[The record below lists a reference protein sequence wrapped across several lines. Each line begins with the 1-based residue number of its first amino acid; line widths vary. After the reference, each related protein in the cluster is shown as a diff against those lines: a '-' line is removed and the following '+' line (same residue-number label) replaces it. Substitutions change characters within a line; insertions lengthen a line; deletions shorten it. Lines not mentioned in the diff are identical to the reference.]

1 MRKLLILFILI
12 STVYCTSAQHRYTV
26 VGFYNLENLF
36 DTVNDPVKNDDDFT
50 PNGRNANTEKV
61 FRKKLKNI
69 ADVISI
75 MGIEKNEDGPALLG
89 VAEIENRFV
98 LEELS
103 KEKKLAKRKYK
114 IVHFESPDKRGID
127 VALMYQ
133 PKYFRVL
140 AARALTVSL
149 ARLGDSYPT
158 RDVLWVKG
166 KLRGELVHV
175 FVNHWPSRRG
185 GEAAT
190 REKRKEAARVCKKM
204 IDSLKQTEPNLKA
217 IVMGDLNDDPI
228 NASVTKVLKATGK
241 IKKLTPNKMYNPWMK
256 YFKQG
261 IGTIA
266 WQDAWGL
273 FDQIILSSNWVD
285 KETKGLKYHSAE
297 VFNRGFLF
305 QKDGKYKGYPK
316 RSFSWG
322 KWNDGYSDH
331 FPTLIY
337 LK

>member
-1 MRKLLILFILI
+1 MRKLLLFTILSIF
-12 STVYCTSAQHRYTV
+12 SYSSYSQSYTV

-36 DTVNDPVKNDDDFT
+36 DTIDDPIKNDDDFT
-50 PNGRNANTEKV
+50 PDGKNANTEKV

-69 ADVISI
+69 ADVIAL
-75 MGIEKNEDGPALLG
+75 MGVEKNSDGPALLG
-89 VAEIENRFV
+89 VAEIENQYV
-98 LEELS
+98 LEELA
-103 KEKKLAKRKYK
+103 KQKKIAARKYK

-127 VALMYQ
+127 CALMYQ

-140 AARALTVSL
+140 AAKSLLVSL
-149 ARLGDSYPT
+149 ARLGDTYPT

-166 KLRGELVHV
+166 RLRGEIVHV

-204 IDSLKQTEPNLKA
+204 IDSLKQDDPNVKT

-228 NASVTKVLKATGK
+228 NASVTEVLQATGK
-241 IKKLTPNKMYNPWMK
+241 IKKLTPEKMYNPWMK
-256 YFKQG
+256 YFRQG

-285 KETKGLKYHSAE
+285 KKTEGLKYHSAE

-331 FPTLIY
+331 FPTMIY

>member
-1 MRKLLILFILI
+1 MPRFILFIITLFF
-12 STVYCTSAQHRYTV
+12 SFTVTAQSYTV
-26 VGFYNLENLF
+26 VAFYNLENLF
-36 DTVNDPVKNDDDFT
+36 DTVNDSIKNDDDFT
-50 PNGRNANTEKV
+50 PDGKNANTEKV
-61 FRKKLKNI
+61 FRKKLNNL

-98 LEELS
+98 LEELA
-103 KEKKLAKRKYK
+103 KEKKLRKRNYK

-127 VALMYQ
+127 CGLMYN

-140 AARALTVSL
+140 AARPLLVSL
-149 ARLGDSYPT
+149 ERLGDSYPT
-158 RDVLWVKG
+158 RDVLYVKG
-166 KLRGELVHV
+166 RLRGELVHV

-190 REKRKEAARVCKKM
+190 REKRKEAARVCKNL
-204 IDSLKQTEPNLKA
+204 IDSLKKQDPNLKA
-217 IVMGDLNDDPI
+217 IVMGDMNDDPI
-228 NASVTKVLKATGK
+228 NASVAEVLNATGK
-241 IKKLTPNKMYNPWMK
+241 IKNLTPDKMFNPWMK
-256 YFKQG
+256 YFKKG

-273 FDQIILSSNWVD
+273 FDQIILSPTWVGKD
-285 KETKGLKYHSAE
+285 TKGLKYSGAE
-297 VFNRGFLF
+297 VFNKGFLY
-305 QKDGKYKGYPK
+305 QKDGRYKGYPK

-337 LK
+337 LR